1 MLNFTPEER
10 KVILFLLGLALCG
23 LVLNNLVKVNCR
35 IERMVYPPMQL
46 AKLNLNKVSLAELT
60 ATKCVSME
68 LARRILEYR
77 NSRTALSSLEELKEV
92 KGIGEQRYGKL
103 KELFF
108 IE

>member
-10 KVILFLLGLALCG
+10 KITLFLLGLALSG
-23 LVLNNLVKVNCR
+23 LVLNNLVKTNCQ
-35 IERMVYPPMQL
+35 IERMVFPAMQL
-46 AKLNLNKVSLAELT
+46 AKLNLNKVSLAELA
-60 ATKCVSME
+60 ATKCVSVE

-77 NSRTALSSLEELKEV
+77 NSRQEFIRLEELKEV
-92 KGIGEQRYGKL
+92 QGIGEQRYGKL

>member
-23 LVLNNLVKVNCR
+23 LILNNLVKINCR
-35 IERMVYPPMQL
+35 IERMVCPSIQL
-46 AKLNLNKVSLAELT
+46 AKLNLNKVSLAELV
-60 ATKCVSME
+60 AAKCVSMV

-77 NSRTALSSLEELKEV
+77 NLRAGFSSLEELKEV
-92 KGIGEQRYGKL
+92 KGIGDQRYEKL

>member
-1 MLNFTPEER
+1 MLNFTPEEK
-10 KVILFLLGLALCG
+10 KVTLFLLGLAVCG
-23 LVLNNLVKVNCR
+23 LVLNYLVKANCR
-35 IERMVYPPMQL
+35 VERLVYPALQI

-60 ATKCVSME
+60 ATNCVASE

-77 NSRTALSSLEELKEV
+77 NLYQGFSCLEQLKEV
-92 KGIGEQRYGKL
+92 KGIGDQRYEKL